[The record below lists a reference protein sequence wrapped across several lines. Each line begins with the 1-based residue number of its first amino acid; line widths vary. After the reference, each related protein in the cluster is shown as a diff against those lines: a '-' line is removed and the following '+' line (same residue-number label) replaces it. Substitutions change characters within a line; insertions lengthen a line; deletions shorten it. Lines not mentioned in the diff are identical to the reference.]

1 MYVYMKYPPIHSR
14 SGAVGQLQPH
24 SYYFLATHPLVSQW
38 TVSQSKA
45 CWLPGLL
52 MTYLRLA
59 NSLIISLCCFDDN
72 FLEFQIGDLISLIFI
87 SDYLL
92 ILLCD
97 GSQSRVEESKSRV
110 AHCLCCLPNCIALH
124 SLILFHC
131 IASVAT
137 AGCMCME
144 MVGRLIK
151 VEFPLQLKGWGGEGK

>member
-1 MYVYMKYPPIHSR
+1 MRETLTHRKNKKRNVRKTFILEVSARIHMWNRSEIVLMIIFWNSR
-14 SGAVGQLQPH
+14 LEILSL
-24 SYYFLATHPLVSQW
+24 SL
-38 TVSQSKA
+38 
-45 CWLPGLL
+45 
-52 MTYLRLA
+52 
-59 NSLIISLCCFDDN
+59 NS
-72 FLEFQIGDLISLIFI
+72 FI

>member
-59 NSLIISLCCFDDN
+59 NSLIISYIVLIIIFWN
-72 FLEFQIGDLISLIFI
+72 SRSLISMYYTLSTLSSYLRLFI
-87 SDYLL
+87 NFTAVTGVRIES
-92 ILLCD
+92 
-97 GSQSRVEESKSRV
+97 SRVEESRRS
-110 AHCLCCLPNCIALH
+110 LPVLPAQLHCIALLDFVSLH
-124 SLILFHC
+124 SERSNRRMH
-131 IASVAT
+131 VH
-137 AGCMCME
+137 GN
-144 MVGRLIK
+144 GR
-151 VEFPLQLKGWGGEGK
+151 